1 MIYLDNASTTPLSP
15 LVLRAMLPFMSCGN
29 PSSLHSCGREAREA
43 VENAREQV
51 ARAIGAE
58 PDQII
63 FTSGG
68 AESNAMVM
76 RGALRHCRFSG
87 KPKMAASAV
96 EHDSI
101 LRYADCTVPV
111 RKSGTL
117 DPSKLD
123 EIIDNKTGLLCAMY
137 VNNETGAINDVT
149 GIAEFCSKKDITF
162 TTDCVQALGSVPINV
177 KLMGCDFA
185 TFSAHKI
192 HGPKGVGAVYAKHPA
207 LLDPLI
213 KGGDDQEFGMRGGTP
228 NVAGIV
234 GFGVAA
240 ELASKLEEEKS
251 CWVYKDLFVDKLVRA
266 LGSADSIKVNEAFP
280 EAKGVSK
287 ILSLTIKDVD
297 AQTLVL
303 AMDAQDICISAGAAC
318 SSSSSEPSHVLTA
331 IGLSPAKARQTVR
344 ISFSE
349 ANNPEEIGYAAVTMA
364 ETITKLRKKKIN
376 NPEEPAETTG
386 FWDE

>member
-15 LVLRAMLPFMSCGN
+15 PVLRAMFPFMSCGN

-58 PDQII
+58 PNQII

-331 IGLSPAKARQTVR
+331 IGLSPEKARQTVR

-376 NPEEPAETTG
+376 NPEEPAETTE
-386 FWDE
+386 FRDE

>member
-15 LVLRAMLPFMSCGN
+15 PVLRAMLPFMSCGN

-58 PDQII
+58 PNQII

-87 KPKMAASAV
+87 RPKMAASAV

-101 LRYADCTVPV
+101 LRYADYSVPV

-117 DPSKLD
+117 DPSKLG
-123 EIIDNKTGLLCAMY
+123 EIIDNKTSLLCAMY

-376 NPEEPAETTG
+376 NPEEPVETTG
-386 FWDE
+386 FRDE

>member
-15 LVLRAMLPFMSCGN
+15 PVLRAMLPFMSCGN

-58 PDQII
+58 PNQII

-287 ILSLTIKDVD
+287 ILSLTINDVD

-386 FWDE
+386 FRDE